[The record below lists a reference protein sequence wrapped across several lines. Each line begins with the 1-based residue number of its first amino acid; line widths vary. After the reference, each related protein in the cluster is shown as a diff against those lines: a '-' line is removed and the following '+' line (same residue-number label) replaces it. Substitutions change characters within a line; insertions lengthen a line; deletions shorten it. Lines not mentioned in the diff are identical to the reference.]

1 MKITCESCQAKYTI
15 ADEKVAGK
23 TVKIK
28 CKKCNHSMVVH
39 GANEAAPAAPQDATV
54 EQQGDLSDDAEAK
67 LVADVGGAPAAA
79 APDTWT
85 VNVAEGDERT
95 MTTAELVAE
104 YARGGLSN
112 DTYVWK
118 DGMGDWL
125 PIASVPEL
133 KERFSSQED
142 AAPAPAAAVAAA
154 APAAAAPAI
163 ATPMPAAAAVP
174 AAAAPAA
181 AAAPPPAAVSAPA
194 AAPAPAAAAAPVPTA
209 PAPAGLRFG
218 PEGTVVMKDSRR
230 ALNQAGAATPAPAAV
245 ASAKVPEA
253 AAPASPAAAAPAS
266 PAAAAPASP
275 AAAAPA
281 SPVAAAPAPGGA
293 PAPAAAR
300 RAARGAAV
308 DVFSAAERA
317 EDPAGSAP
325 PPGLDRQ
332 VGERNENSVLFSLSA
347 LTATENA
354 AAAKQKE
361 EDELP
366 SGRRPSNRPSK
377 NNGRAGYDDLLNLGG
392 GAIASA
398 PMLAP
403 PPLLAPVTDSRPP
416 PSMSL
421 PSKASVPPASLSSL
435 SPLTAPEASTKKGRT
450 GLIAAAIAAVVLI
463 GGVAFF
469 FMQSPTQEAS
479 TVTPEQANTAPAEV
493 PSPAQTAAP
502 APPSAET
509 AAAATPS
516 TAETAAPSAEPTAS
530 AEAPSAA
537 TPAAATPAAAEKPA
551 SAPAA
556 AAEKPAAS
564 KPEPA
569 ASGGAEFN
577 RGAASSALGA
587 AAGSAKSCKKA
598 GGPTGT
604 GRVKVTFAP
613 SGSVTSAEV
622 QGAPFAGTSVGGCV
636 ARLFRGARVPAFG
649 GGSVSVSK
657 SFTIN

>member
-54 EQQGDLSDDAEAK
+54 DQQGDLSDDAEAK
-67 LVADVGGAPAAA
+67 LDVGGAPAAA

-163 ATPMPAAAAVP
+163 ATPMPAAAAPAAAAVP

-181 AAAPPPAAVSAPA
+181 AAAPPPA

-245 ASAKVPEA
+245 ASAKAPEA
-253 AAPASPAAAAPAS
+253 AAPAASPAAAAPAS
-266 PAAAAPASP
+266 PA
-275 AAAAPA
+275 
-281 SPVAAAPAPGGA
+281 AAAPAPGGA

-317 EDPAGSAP
+317 EDPAASAPSAP

-392 GAIASA
+392 GPIASA

-469 FMQSPTQEAS
+469 FMQSPTPEAS
-479 TVTPEQANTAPAEV
+479 TATPEQANTAPAEV

-502 APPSAET
+502 APTPAET
-509 AAAATPS
+509 AAAETPS

-530 AEAPSAA
+530 AEAPSAATPAAA

-636 ARLFRGARVPAFG
+636 ARLFRSARVPAFG
-649 GGSVSVSK
+649 GGSVTVSK

>member
-39 GANEAAPAAPQDATV
+39 GANEATPAAPQDATA
-54 EQQGDLSDDAEAK
+54 EQQGDLSDDADAK
-67 LVADVGGAPAAA
+67 LVADAGGAPPAA

-133 KERFSSQED
+133 KERFSSRED

-163 ATPMPAAAAVP
+163 ATPVSAAAAPAAAAVP

-194 AAPAPAAAAAPVPTA
+194 AAPAPAAVPTA

-245 ASAKVPEA
+245 ASAKAPEA
-253 AAPASPAAAAPAS
+253 AAPANPAAAASANPA
-266 PAAAAPASP
+266 
-275 AAAAPA
+275 
-281 SPVAAAPAPGGA
+281 AAAPAPGGA

-317 EDPAGSAP
+317 EDPGASAP

-354 AAAKQKE
+354 AAKQKD

-366 SGRRPSNRPSK
+366 AGRRPSNRPSK

-392 GAIASA
+392 GPIASA

-416 PSMSL
+416 PSMPF

-435 SPLTAPEASTKKGRT
+435 SPLTAPEASPKKGRT
-450 GLIAAAIAAVVLI
+450 GLIAAAVAAVVLI

-469 FMQSPTQEAS
+469 FMQSPKPETS
-479 TVTPEQANTAPAEV
+479 TATPEQANTAPAEV
-493 PSPAQTAAP
+493 PSPAPTP
-502 APPSAET
+502 TPAET

-537 TPAAATPAAAEKPA
+537 TPAAAAAEKPASAPAAAAEKPA

-556 AAEKPAAS
+556 AAEKPAAP

-649 GGSVSVSK
+649 GGPISVSK